1 MNASGRRPAAPDQS
15 PRQPD
20 PKQRVRST
28 RSMEILCL
36 ALAALVVVW
45 SRVLTTQLWP
55 VLGLLCAFVVAI
67 VAFRSRRF
75 FPGRTRTRLLI
86 ESWSMVMFITGVLWF
101 TGKSSSPL
109 LNLYLLPIILS
120 ALTLGRLVTL
130 LQVAVI
136 AICHVLLAAATPGLD
151 VISLSYA
158 SQAVGQLAPFLLVA
172 YLTTTLSADIT
183 EAREKI
189 EKLAPTERLTRLYN
203 LRMFNEVWQR
213 EHGSAERDRGV
224 YALLLIDMD
233 KLKDINDA
241 FGHEA
246 GNSAITLVAQCLQRS
261 IRNSDYA
268 ARFGGDEFAVLLPGA
283 SPEIAEAVVKRV
295 RHNVFKTTL
304 DLRSRMIR
312 CSVSIGVVNY
322 PKDARDMRD
331 LLSMADRKMYR
342 DKELRRGPRREA
354 NA

>member
-1 MNASGRRPAAPDQS
+1 
-15 PRQPD
+15 
-20 PKQRVRST
+20 
-28 RSMEILCL
+28 L
-36 ALAALVVVW
+36 ALAALVLVW
-45 SRVLTTQLWP
+45 SRALATQLWP
-55 VLGLLCAFVVAI
+55 VLGLLGAFAAAI
-67 VAFRSRRF
+67 VAFRARRF
-75 FPGRTRTRLLI
+75 FPRRSRTRLLI
-86 ESWSMVMFITGVLWF
+86 ESWSMVIFITGVLWF

-136 AICHVLLAAATPGLD
+136 AICHLLLAAATPGLD
-151 VISLSYA
+151 VVSLAYA

-183 EAREKI
+183 EARERI
-189 EKLAPTERLTRLYN
+189 ENLAQTDALTGLYN

-224 YALLLIDMD
+224 YALLMIDMD
-233 KLKDINDA
+233 KLKEINDA

-261 IRNSDYA
+261 IRNTDYA

-283 SPEIAEAVVKRV
+283 SPEVAEAVVKRV
-295 RHNVFKTTL
+295 RHNVYKTTL

-322 PKDARDMRD
+322 PKDGRDMRE
-331 LLSMADRKMYR
+331 LLSIADRKMYR
-342 DKELRRGPRREA
+342 DKELRRAPGSEA
-354 NA
+354 SA

>member
-1 MNASGRRPAAPDQS
+1 M
-15 PRQPD
+15 
-20 PKQRVRST
+20 RST
-28 RSMEILCL
+28 RSIEILCL
-36 ALAALVVVW
+36 ALAALVFVW
-45 SRVLTTQLWP
+45 SRAPATPLWP
-55 VLGLLCAFVVAI
+55 VISLLGAFALAI
-67 VAFRSRRF
+67 VMFRARRF
-75 FPGRTRTRLLI
+75 FPRRTRTRLLI

-120 ALTLGRLVTL
+120 AFTLGRLVTL

-136 AICHVLLAAATPGLD
+136 AICHLLLALATPGLD
-151 VISLSYA
+151 VVSLVYA

-183 EAREKI
+183 EARERI
-189 EKLAPTERLTRLYN
+189 ENLAQTDALTGLYN

-213 EHGSAERDRGV
+213 AHDASERDRGL

-246 GNSAITLVAQCLQRS
+246 GNSAITLVAQCLLRS
-261 IRNSDYA
+261 IRNTDYA

-322 PKDARDMRD
+322 PKDGRDKRE

-342 DKELRRGPRREA
+342 DKELRRAPGSEA
-354 NA
+354 SA

>member
-1 MNASGRRPAAPDQS
+1 
-15 PRQPD
+15 
-20 PKQRVRST
+20 VRST
-28 RSMEILCL
+28 RSIEILCL
-36 ALAALVVVW
+36 ALAALVLVW
-45 SRVLTTQLWP
+45 SGALMTQLWP
-55 VLGLLCAFVVAI
+55 ALGLLCGFVVAI
-67 VAFRSRRF
+67 VLFRSRRF
-75 FPGRTRTRLLI
+75 FPRRTRTRLLI
-86 ESWSMVMFITGVLWF
+86 ESWSMVIFITGVLWF

-130 LQVAVI
+130 LQVGVI
-136 AICHVLLAAATPGLD
+136 ATCHLLLASATPGVD
-151 VISLSYA
+151 VISLFYA

-172 YLTTTLSADIT
+172 YLTTALSADIT
-183 EAREKI
+183 EARERI
-189 EKLAPTERLTRLYN
+189 ENLAQTDTLTGLLN

-213 EHGSAERDRGV
+213 AHEVAERDRGV
-224 YALLLIDMD
+224 YALLMIDMD
-233 KLKDINDA
+233 KLKDINDD

-295 RHNVFKTTL
+295 RHNVYKTTL

-322 PKDARDMRD
+322 PKDARDTRE

-342 DKELRRGPRREA
+342 DKELRRAPGSEA

>member
-1 MNASGRRPAAPDQS
+1 M
-15 PRQPD
+15 
-20 PKQRVRST
+20 RST
-28 RSMEILCL
+28 RSIEILCL
-36 ALAALVVVW
+36 ALVALVVVW
-45 SRVLTTQLWP
+45 SRVPTAQLWP

-67 VAFRSRRF
+67 VAFRSRWF
-75 FPGRTRTRLLI
+75 FPGLTTRTRLLI

-136 AICHVLLAAATPGLD
+136 AICHVLLAAATPSLD
-151 VISLSYA
+151 VITLSYA

-183 EAREKI
+183 EARERI
-189 EKLAPTERLTRLYN
+189 ENLAQTDALTGLYN

-213 EHGSAERDRGV
+213 EHGSAERARGV
-224 YALLLIDMD
+224 YAMLMIDMD
-233 KLKDINDA
+233 KLKEINDD
-241 FGHEA
+241 FGHDA

-261 IRNSDYA
+261 IRNTDYA

-283 SPEIAEAVVKRV
+283 SPEVADAVVKRV

-312 CSVSIGVVNY
+312 CNVSIGVVNY
-322 PKDARDMRD
+322 PRDGRD
-331 LLSMADRKMYR
+331 IRELLSMADRKMYR
-342 DKELRRGPRREA
+342 DKELRRAPGSEA
-354 NA
+354 SA

>member
-1 MNASGRRPAAPDQS
+1 
-15 PRQPD
+15 
-20 PKQRVRST
+20 VRST
-28 RSMEILCL
+28 RSIEILCL

-45 SRVLTTQLWP
+45 SRAPTSQLWP
-55 VLGLLCAFVVAI
+55 LLALFCTFVVAI
-67 VAFRSRRF
+67 VVFRSRRF
-75 FPGRTRTRLLI
+75 FPRRTRTRLLI
-86 ESWSMVMFITGVLWF
+86 ESWSMVIFITGVLWF

-136 AICHVLLAAATPGLD
+136 AIFHLLLAAAAPGLD
-151 VISLSYA
+151 VISLSYD
-158 SQAVGQLAPFLLVA
+158 SQAVGQLAPYLLVA
-172 YLTTTLSADIT
+172 YLTTALSADIT
-183 EAREKI
+183 EARERI
-189 EKLAPTERLTRLYN
+189 ENLAQTDSLTGLYN

-283 SPEIAEAVVKRV
+283 SPEVADAVVKRV

-312 CSVSIGVVNY
+312 CSVSIGVVSY
-322 PKDARDMRD
+322 PKDARDMRE
-331 LLSMADRKMYR
+331 LLSIADRKMYR
-342 DKELRRGPRREA
+342 DKELRRAPGSEA